1 MKFQNRDLILIAGP
15 CSAESYEQVWQTA
28 EELFKH
34 IKPDIFRAGVWKA
47 RTRANNFEGVG
58 TPALKWLSE
67 IQKHF
72 HIPVATEVHN
82 DKHVELCLKHQI
94 TVMWIGAR
102 TTVNSY
108 TTQRIAN
115 ALKSTD
121 TTILIKNPIAPD
133 VELWKS
139 SIERFLKV
147 NVKKIYAVHRGFFT
161 LRHGLYRNEPIWE
174 IPLELKRTYQNIP
187 LICDPSH
194 ICGRSTCL
202 LPIIQNAL
210 DLEYNGL
217 MIETHYKPEIA
228 LSDNMQQI
236 TPEQL
241 ASILNQIS
249 FRNDNI
255 TKHAM
260 IEQLRKEIDFI
271 DHQIIQL
278 LAHRFEIVQNIGRL
292 KKNLNLTI
300 LQNERFRHIF
310 VDRIKMGL
318 KHGLQ
323 KLFLKQIIKA
333 IHNEAI
339 RLQMQIYQDEKS
351 DDNFEILPKQKN

>member
-28 EELFKH
+28 EGLVKH

-47 RTRANNFEGVG
+47 RTRTNFFEGAG
-58 TPALKWLSE
+58 IPALTWLSE

-72 HIPVATEVHN
+72 QIPVATEVHD

-102 TTVNSY
+102 TAVNSY

-115 ALKSTD
+115 ALKNTD
-121 TTILIKNPIAPD
+121 TTIMIKNPIAPD
-133 VELWKS
+133 VDLWKS
-139 SIERFLKV
+139 SIERFLNV
-147 NVKKIYAVHRGFFT
+147 DVKKIYAVHRGFFT
-161 LRHGLYRNEPIWE
+161 LRHRLYRNEPIWG
-174 IPLELKRTYQNIP
+174 IPLELKRSYQNIP

-194 ICGRSTCL
+194 ICGRSSCL

-210 DLEYNGL
+210 DLEYDGL

-241 ASILNQIS
+241 ASMITQLS
-249 FRNDNI
+249 FRNNN
-255 TKHAM
+255 TTENAM
-260 IEQLRKEIDFI
+260 LEQLRKEIDFI
-271 DHQIIQL
+271 DYQLIQL

-310 VDRIKMGL
+310 ADRIKIGL
-318 KHGLQ
+318 EHGLQ
-323 KLFLKQIIKA
+323 KIFLKQIIKA

-339 RLQMQIYQDEKS
+339 RLQMQIYLDENIDNNS
-351 DDNFEILPKQKN
+351 DTLSRQAN